1 MRPLSLSRTK
11 AVRLEAAVRAYREE
25 FLLAGPASDER
36 AERHRLLMFFN
47 DVLGYRPGEDIRS
60 DALMKG
66 PADFALQAS
75 VSRLLLAFVDR
86 RDKSPSEDR
95 LGNVKRF
102 AELEAIDWLIAMR
115 GTRVALMKLDA
126 KAPEGVR
133 VVFDVDLADAATDS
147 AAAQSLQFLLVD
159 VVSRGGLEILWN
171 RTVALDPQSI
181 SALLVS
187 SPVLNFVQRALRAR
201 TMSNFTDDEVKN
213 SVERL
218 LALPVPGLR

>member
-1 MRPLSLSRTK
+1 MRPLNLSRTK
-11 AVRLEAAVRAYREE
+11 AVKLEAAVRAYREE
-25 FLLAGPASDER
+25 YLMSGPAADER

-60 DALMKG
+60 DALLKG
-66 PADFALQAS
+66 PADFSVQAS
-75 VSRLLLAFVDR
+75 VSRLVLAFVDR
-86 RDKSPSEDR
+86 RDRSGNEDR

-102 AELEAIDWLIAMR
+102 AELEAVDWLIVMR
-115 GTRVALMKLDA
+115 ATRIVLLKLDT
-126 KAPEGVR
+126 KVPEGVR
-133 VVFDVDLADAATDS
+133 AVFDVDLSDAAADAVT
-147 AAAQSLQFLLVD
+147 AQSLQFLLVD

-187 SPVLNFVQRALRAR
+187 SPVLNFVQRTLRAR
-201 TMSNFTDDEVKN
+201 TMSNFTDDEVRS

-218 LALPVPGLR
+218 LVTGRE